1 MFIIFKRIFDI
12 TFSILLLLIFSP
24 LLILSLIMIILLD
37 FQYPLFIQE
46 RSGLNGKSILI
57 IKLKTMRSSGDN
69 KQITLLGKFLR
80 FSKIDEIPQLINV
93 LKNDM
98 SIIGPRPLYKEFNNY
113 YLDKHKLRI
122 SVKPG
127 LTGLAQV
134 KVRDSTD
141 WFKKFNFDTIYVKK
155 ANYNLDFYIL
165 FKTFSIVFNS
175 IFKKNHRAI
184 ESIDYK
190 RSFFENYC
198 K

>member
-1 MFIIFKRIFDI
+1 
-12 TFSILLLLIFSP
+12 
-24 LLILSLIMIILLD
+24 MIILLD

-113 YLDKHKLRI
+113 YIDKHKLRI

-165 FKTFSIVFNS
+165 IKTFSIVFNS
-175 IFKKNHRAI
+175 IFKKKHRAI
-184 ESIDYK
+184 ESIDK
-190 RSFFENYC
+190 GVSLKITVND
-198 K
+198 

>member
-24 LLILSLIMIILLD
+24 LLILSLMMIILFD
-37 FQYPLFIQE
+37 FQNPLFFQE
-46 RSGLNGKSILI
+46 RSGLNGKSIMI
-57 IKLKTMRSSGDN
+57 IKLKTMRSKGDN

-80 FSKIDEIPQLINV
+80 LSKIDEIPQLINV

-113 YLDKHKLRI
+113 YIHKHKLRI

-141 WFKKFNFDTIYVKK
+141 WFKKFNFDSIYVEK

-175 IFKKNHRAI
+175 IFKKNHRVI

>member
-1 MFIIFKRIFDI
+1 
-12 TFSILLLLIFSP
+12 
-24 LLILSLIMIILLD
+24 
-37 FQYPLFIQE
+37 
-46 RSGLNGKSILI
+46 
-57 IKLKTMRSSGDN
+57 
-69 KQITLLGKFLR
+69 
-80 FSKIDEIPQLINV
+80 
-93 LKNDM
+93 M

-113 YLDKHKLRI
+113 YIDKHKLRI